1 MKTRREF
8 LRASAFAAG
17 CAIRFPSHAFAAG
30 EQGGMIYGVQLYMV
44 RRQAVKDLAGI
55 LKAIHG
61 IGFTQIELYPIAYD
75 HPASELKQI
84 VADSGLG
91 VVSGHFDYAGF
102 EMKVDYGRQ
111 LGLKYMV
118 CPMLPKEQWNSTE
131 GFRKA
136 ADEFNRWG
144 AVVRDAGMEFLFH
157 NHCYEF
163 KPQAGGVTGW
173 QTLMEH
179 TDPKLVKME
188 FDLYWLTQA
197 GKDPAA
203 MLAKYADRARV
214 IHLKDRTAGA
224 PIGYEMGSSA
234 EHFTELG
241 KGTIP
246 WPKLIAQARRQG
258 IQYAFL
264 DQDETAG
271 PVIAS
276 MSESF
281 TYLKTLRI

>member
-1 MKTRREF
+1 
-8 LRASAFAAG
+8 
-17 CAIRFPSHAFAAG
+17 
-30 EQGGMIYGVQLYMV
+30 
-44 RRQAVKDLAGI
+44 
-55 LKAIHG
+55 
-61 IGFTQIELYPIAYD
+61 
-75 HPASELKQI
+75 
-84 VADSGLG
+84 
-91 VVSGHFDYAGF
+91 
-102 EMKVDYGRQ
+102 
-111 LGLKYMV
+111 
-118 CPMLPKEQWNSTE
+118 MLPKEQWNSTE

-281 TYLKTLRI
+281 TYLKTLGI